1 MNLLRLTLF
10 TLSALLAGSCHAGAT
25 PPVIST
31 DAAVAAIAKKLAA
44 YDAAQPNKA
53 AYPNEAKGA
62 QWSTVPA
69 KDWVSGFY
77 PGSLW
82 YTYEFAKRRNWPD
95 QESWRQRADAWTVG
109 LTAEQFTTTNHDL
122 GFMLMDSFGHA
133 YRLTGEPHYKAV
145 VLQAAQSLA
154 KRFRP
159 EAGMIRSWGSID
171 DLKDYTVI
179 IDNMMNLEL
188 LLWAA
193 ANGGTT
199 QGGTAQDLVN
209 IATHHADR
217 SIGDFFRPDASTY
230 HVVEL
235 DPLTGAVKRK
245 YTHQGK
251 ADDSCW
257 SRGQTWAIYGYAYM
271 AEATKDKKYLEQ
283 SLKAANYYLAHLPA
297 DHVPPSD
304 FNSDL
309 TGLEFKDS
317 SAAAIACCAFFR
329 LSRLSDDPAVKA
341 RFWQAAVATLASLTQ
356 APYFSAAPDKAS
368 ALLYQARNYH
378 ADPAHRLTNTSLVW
392 GDYYLLEAL
401 LAYDAGK
408 K

>member
-1 MNLLRLTLF
+1 MNILRTVFCVL
-10 TLSALLAGSCHAGAT
+10 
-25 PPVIST
+25 
-31 DAAVAAIAKKLAA
+31 AVASSGMAYASDTVVIPVDDAVAVIARKLAA
-44 YDAAQPNKA
+44 YDAGQPDKA

-62 QWSTVPA
+62 TWSTVPA

-77 PGSLW
+77 PGALW

-95 QESWRQRADAWTVG
+95 QEAWRQRADTWTVG

-133 YRLTGEPHYKAV
+133 YRLTGEPRYKAV
-145 VLQAAQSLA
+145 VLQAATSLA
-154 KRFRP
+154 KRYRP
-159 EAGMIRSWGSID
+159 EVGLIRSWGNID
-171 DLKDYTVI
+171 DMKQYTVI

-188 LLWAA
+188 LLWAS

-199 QGGTAQDLVN
+199 EGGTSQDLVK

-217 SIGDFFRPDASTY
+217 SIIEFFRPDDSTY
-230 HVVEL
+230 HVVDL
-235 DPLTGAVKRK
+235 DPMSGAVTRK
-245 YTHQGK
+245 HTHQGK

-271 AEATKDKKYLEQ
+271 YEATKDRRYLEQ
-283 SLKAANYYLAHLPA
+283 SIKAADYYLAHLPA

-304 FNSDL
+304 FNSEL

-329 LSRLSDDPAVKA
+329 LSRLSDDPATKT
-341 RFWQAAVATLASLTQ
+341 RFRQAATDTLGSLTK
-356 APYFSAAPDKAS
+356 APYFSASPDKAS
-368 ALLYQARNYH
+368 ALVYQARNYH
-378 ADPAHRLTNTSLVW
+378 PDASHRLTNTSLIW

-401 LAYDAGK
+401 LAYDASRP
-408 K
+408 